1 MKSFFAGLGLAREI
15 LYPKQDDIN
24 AGCIRAQ

>member
-1 MKSFFAGLGLAREI
+1 MRFFAGLSLAREI
-15 LYPKQDDIN
+15 LYPEQDDIN